1 MRVLILA
8 LNPDIPQIEIIEK
21 DLSDIPFP
29 VSFRICLG
37 KENEKI
43 KSYGYND
50 TFDFFLGTSK
60 FNRSIVGW
68 NGHTSNESTFGS
80 VKGLDQ
86 LI

>member
-1 MRVLILA
+1 MQVLILA
-8 LNPDIPQIEIIEK
+8 FNPEIPQIEIIEE

-29 VSFRICLG
+29 VSFRICVD
-37 KENEKI
+37 EESDKI

-50 TFDFFLGTSK
+50 SFGFFLGTSK
-60 FNRSIVGW
+60 FNKSIVGW
-68 NGHTSNESTFGS
+68 NGHYSNGSTIGS